1 MDMERMI
8 DIQEAICRLAEAI
21 LAQNR
26 LIRDQQ
32 KALLI
37 QSMALKEVASNLG
50 ELIDAQI
57 EAMERLH

>member
-1 MDMERMI
+1 MI

-57 EAMERLH
+57 EAMERLN